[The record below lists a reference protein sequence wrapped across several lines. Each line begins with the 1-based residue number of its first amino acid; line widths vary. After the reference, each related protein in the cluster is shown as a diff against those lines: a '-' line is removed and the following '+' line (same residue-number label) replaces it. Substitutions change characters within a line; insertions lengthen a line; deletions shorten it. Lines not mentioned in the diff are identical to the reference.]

1 MLTTLDYLII
11 AAYLG
16 GVAVF
21 GIRMAGKQTSTADY
35 FLGGRDLPWWVVCF
49 SVVAT
54 ETSTLTIIGIPAV
67 AYGGTLTF
75 LQLTLG
81 YLIGRT
87 VVAFVLLPRF
97 YDSDLPTTYAFLGRR
112 YGDAMRAAAAGT
124 FLFTRL
130 LADGIR
136 LFASA
141 IPLKVIAAAAGLQVG
156 YFEIIFVIVFI
167 TVIYTYIGGIK
178 AVVWM
183 DVVQLTIYLAA
194 GVIAIAL
201 LLGEVPSGW
210 WTDAVRE
217 NKTLLFDLGLDLPFA
232 AWFSRPY
239 LLQTAVIGGAVFSVA
254 SHGADQLMVQRLL
267 ACRSLRDSQKAVI
280 GSAFLVMVQFALF
293 LFVGLLLWSYY
304 KGATPAELGL
314 SRGDEIFPL
323 YIIDGLPAGVSG
335 LLLAGII
342 AAAMS
347 TLSSSLNSLASSSM
361 LDLYQRFR
369 KAPLDDDR
377 ALKISRRL
385 TLFWGVVLVG
395 FASLFESTE
404 NPVVELGLTIASFT
418 YGGLLGVFLLGIL
431 NKSSQ
436 QVDALIAFAATIVTM
451 ICVIFGV
458 WYSAESGWIFFF
470 NPAEAVVQER
480 GLVPI
485 AWPWFPVIGASVTVA
500 VGSVSAMLRRRWN
513 RQTRQETSRNSG

>member
-11 AAYLG
+11 AGYLG
-16 GVAVF
+16 GVAIF

-35 FLGGRDLPWWVVCF
+35 FLGSRDLPWWVVCF
-49 SVVAT
+49 SIVAT
-54 ETSTLTIIGIPAV
+54 ETSTLTIIGIPAI

-81 YLIGRT
+81 YLAGRT
-87 VVAFVLLPRF
+87 VVAVFLLPRF
-97 YDSDLPTTYAFLGRR
+97 FESEIVTTYAFLGNRF
-112 YGDAMRAAAAGT
+112 GNAMRVAASGT

-141 IPLKVIAAAAGLQVG
+141 IPLKVIATAAGIQVG
-156 YFEIIFVIVFI
+156 YFEIIFAIVLV

-183 DVVQLTIYLAA
+183 DVMQLIIYLAA
-194 GVIAIAL
+194 GLIAVVL
-201 LLGEVPSGW
+201 LLGEVPSDW
-210 WTDAVRE
+210 WTVAVGE
-217 NKTLLFDLGLDLPFA
+217 GKTVLVDLGLELPFS
-232 AWFSRPY
+232 AWFTQPY
-239 LLQTAVIGGAVFSVA
+239 ILQTAVIGGAVFSVA

-280 GSAFLVMVQFALF
+280 GSALLVMLQFALF
-293 LFVGLLLWSYY
+293 LLVGLLLWSFY

-314 SRGDEIFPL
+314 SRGDEVFPL
-323 YIIDGLPAGVSG
+323 YIIEGLPAGVSG

-361 LDLYQRFR
+361 LDLYQSFR
-369 KAPLDDDR
+369 KSPLDDSR
-377 ALKISRRL
+377 ALKLSRGL
-385 TLFWGVVLVG
+385 TLFWGIVLVG
-395 FASLFESTE
+395 FASLFESAE

-418 YGGLLGVFLLGIL
+418 YGGLLGVFLLAIL
-431 NKSSQ
+431 NKKSEQ
-436 QVDALIAFAATIVTM
+436 TDALIAFTATIAAM

-458 WYSAESGWIFFF
+458 WYSVDSGWIFSFSLTDD
-470 NPAEAVVQER
+470 VVQEL

-485 AWPWFPVIGASVTVA
+485 AWPWFPVIGASITVA
-500 VGSVSAMLRRRWN
+500 VGSVSAFLR
-513 RQTRQETSRNSG
+513 RQTRPV